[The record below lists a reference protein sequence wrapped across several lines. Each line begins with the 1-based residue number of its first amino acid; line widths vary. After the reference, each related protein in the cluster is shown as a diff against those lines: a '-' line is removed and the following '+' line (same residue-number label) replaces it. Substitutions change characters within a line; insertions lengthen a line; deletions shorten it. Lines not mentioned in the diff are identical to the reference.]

1 MYVSNQVRQRRY
13 LKGRRAEEEN
23 AINQQEVLDGLISKE
38 LGLDNTADYLNNV
51 NKRIAERIKKEIAVK
66 NAGDSSS
73 ENILSE
79 QAKMNKEDFDVN
91 TLTDYI
97 KNGALSNL
105 LDEFKKIDPKMLS
118 KKAKIVQKD
127 LSNNELKEVFNDEI
141 SIILSDNSI
150 PDSKKPNMIK
160 KIVYDILAGGD
171 KSIIDELLKK
181 SRYTQ
186 GIKDKDKIVKRQFG
200 KEIVDD
206 LLTKVENKIDE
217 NMREKMAKLRA
228 KKKADF
234 DKKMAELK
242 AKKMA
247 ELRAKKNA
255 EIEKKNIANIRD
267 FDKNMREKM
276 AEIRAKDK
284 FIAKELQNEYKD
296 MYLTAKMQEKIVDR
310 NVNKMKLQKD
320 LKKVILKD
328 QMAELRA
335 KKNPSSPTNTSIMSD
350 APQSLDARFGNN
362 PNPTGRPKKPTTKSI
377 LDYETKRE
385 GKIGKKLDKGQQKRV
400 NILWK
405 KLNEE
410 LQNVD

>member
-13 LKGRRAEEEN
+13 LKGRRDEEEN

-51 NKRIAERIKKEIAVK
+51 NKRIAERIKKEMAVK

-150 PDSKKPNMIK
+150 SDSKKPNMIK

-186 GIKDKDKIVKRQFG
+186 GVKDKDKFTEVVSR
-200 KEIVDD
+200 
-206 LLTKVENKIDE
+206 ENKAATVIQQ
-217 NMREKMAKLRA
+217 
-228 KKKADF
+228 
-234 DKKMAELK
+234 
-242 AKKMA
+242 KMA
-247 ELRAKKNA
+247 ELRARKA
-255 EIEKKNIANIRD
+255 
-267 FDKNMREKM
+267 
-276 AEIRAKDK
+276 AKTSK
-284 FIAKELQNEYKD
+284 
-296 MYLTAKMQEKIVDR
+296 T
-310 NVNKMKLQKD
+310 KL
-320 LKKVILKD
+320 
-328 QMAELRA
+328 
-335 KKNPSSPTNTSIMSD
+335 PTSPTSTSVMSD
-350 APQSLDARFGNN
+350 APQSLDLRSNN
-362 PNPTGRPKKPTTKSI
+362 PGRPKNDTNLDFEKYIDFLEKYNKSKGSERSRI
-377 LDYETKRE
+377 NNRLRAIQNRQPNE
-385 GKIGKKLDKGQQKRV
+385 KIKERM
-400 NILWK
+400 
-405 KLNEE
+405 EE
-410 LQNVD
+410 FRKALLR

>member
-13 LKGRRAEEEN
+13 LKGRRDEEEN

-51 NKRIAERIKKEIAVK
+51 NRRIAERIKKEMAFK
-66 NAGDSSS
+66 NAKDSSS

-186 GIKDKDKIVKRQFG
+186 GVKD
-200 KEIVDD
+200 
-206 LLTKVENKIDE
+206 
-217 NMREKMAKLRA
+217 
-228 KKKADF
+228 
-234 DKKMAELK
+234 
-242 AKKMA
+242 
-247 ELRAKKNA
+247 
-255 EIEKKNIANIRD
+255 
-267 FDKNMREKM
+267 
-276 AEIRAKDK
+276 KDK
-284 FIAKELQNEYKD
+284 FIAKDKDNFIAKELQKEYKD

-310 NVNKMKLQKD
+310 NVNKMKLQKKAD
-320 LKKVILKD
+320 FDKNMREK
-328 QMAELRA
+328 MAELRA
-335 KKNPSSPTNTSIMSD
+335 KKNTEIEKNNISNIKDFDKNMREKMAELRAKKNASSLTNTSVMSD
-350 APQSLDARFGNN
+350 APQSLDLRTNN
-362 PNPTGRPKKPTTKSI
+362 TGRPKLDTNLDFEKYIVLLEKYNKSKGSERTKI
-377 LDYETKRE
+377 NNRLRAIQNRQPNE
-385 GKIGKKLDKGQQKRV
+385 KIKERM
-400 NILWK
+400 
-405 KLNEE
+405 EE
-410 LQNVD
+410 FRKALLR

>member
-13 LKGRRAEEEN
+13 LKCRRDEEEN

-38 LGLDNTADYLNNV
+38 LGLDNTADYLNNI
-51 NKRIAERIKKEIAVK
+51 NKRIADRIKKEMAVK
-66 NAGDSSS
+66 NSGDSSS

-171 KSIIDELLKK
+171 KAIIDELLKR

-186 GIKDKDKIVKRQFG
+186 GIKDKDKFTEVVSR
-200 KEIVDD
+200 
-206 LLTKVENKIDE
+206 ENKAATVIQQ
-217 NMREKMAKLRA
+217 
-228 KKKADF
+228 
-234 DKKMAELK
+234 
-242 AKKMA
+242 KMA
-247 ELRAKKNA
+247 ELRARKA
-255 EIEKKNIANIRD
+255 
-267 FDKNMREKM
+267 
-276 AEIRAKDK
+276 AKTSK
-284 FIAKELQNEYKD
+284 
-296 MYLTAKMQEKIVDR
+296 T
-310 NVNKMKLQKD
+310 KL
-320 LKKVILKD
+320 
-328 QMAELRA
+328 
-335 KKNPSSPTNTSIMSD
+335 PTSPTNTSVMSD
-350 APQSLDARFGNN
+350 SPQNLDLRSNN
-362 PNPTGRPKKPTTKSI
+362 PGRPKNDTNLDFENYINLLEKYNKSKGS
-377 LDYETKRE
+377 ERS
-385 GKIGKKLDKGQQKRV
+385 KINSRLRAIQKRQP
-400 NILWK
+400 
-405 KLNEE
+405 NEKIKE
-410 LQNVD
+410 RMEEFRKALLR